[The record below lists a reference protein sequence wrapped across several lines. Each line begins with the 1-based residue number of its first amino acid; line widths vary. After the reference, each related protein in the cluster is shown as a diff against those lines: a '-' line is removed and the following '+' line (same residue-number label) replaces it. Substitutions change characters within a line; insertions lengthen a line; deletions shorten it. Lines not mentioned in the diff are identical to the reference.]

1 MVPRGCRF
9 AWITDWGEKMAGD
22 FVMVQFAT
30 PRKPEVLRMASIL
43 EVPPS
48 HAFGICVIAWMWFD
62 EQSEDGHVSGVTP
75 VTLDAVVGH
84 VGFSDALRQVG
95 WLNVRD
101 GALQL
106 PNFDRLM
113 GESSKKRAKDAKRQ
127 QKHRHK
133 SVTKVSQKECD
144 KSVTKE
150 EKRREENID
159 TPKAPKGA
167 VVLPEL
173 PLILNTPQVRNSL
186 EQWLKYKGKTYK
198 PQGMTAMVN
207 RAVAIAKEQGTQAIV
222 DAIERAMANG
232 WKGWDFPDK
241 SPAKP
246 PAPTT
251 EPIGPAPPMVAKFKP
266 FIIGRD

>member
-1 MVPRGCRF
+1 
-9 AWITDWGEKMAGD
+9 MAGD

-43 EVPPS
+43 EVPPAQ
-48 HAFGICVIAWMWFD
+48 AFGLCVITWMWFD

-133 SVTKVSQKECD
+133 SVTKVSQNQCD

-150 EKRREENID
+150 EKRREEKSN

-167 VVLPEL
+167 VVTLPEL
-173 PLILNTPQVRNSL
+173 PLILNTPQVRSSL
-186 EQWLKYKGKTYK
+186 EQWLKYKGRAYK

-207 RAVAIAKEQGTQAIV
+207 RAETIAREQGTQAIV

-241 SPAKP
+241 PPNKPAVQLP
-246 PAPTT
+246 
-251 EPIGPAPPMVAKFKP
+251 EPIGPAPPMTTKFKP
-266 FIIGRD
+266 HVIGRD